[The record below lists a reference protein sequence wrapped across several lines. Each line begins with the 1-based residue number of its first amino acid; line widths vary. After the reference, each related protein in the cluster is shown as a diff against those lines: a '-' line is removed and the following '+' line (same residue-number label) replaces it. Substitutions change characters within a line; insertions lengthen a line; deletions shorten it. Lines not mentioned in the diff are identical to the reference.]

1 MTGPP
6 AARPAGVTRGVQL
19 RIAAVCVLVYFFTN
33 GMSLFVPQNL
43 FPRFMETFGATPA
56 EVSRTT
62 AITFGIAGLL
72 APLVGAAIDRF
83 GVVRVIRM
91 GLLVL
96 GATFI
101 AYPAARSLQDLYV
114 LHALIAI
121 GLILSGLM
129 PNVVLLSRWFSARR
143 GTAVGVLVAG
153 SSLAGATLPLAIS
166 PLVNDPASGWRVG
179 MSALAATFWLLAV
192 LPAFLVLREPPA
204 PDRSLAGGPAA
215 GPAPPVDGVTFAVAL
230 RSRTLWCLAIGS
242 ACLWFAIQAMTSQIT
257 IYFEQEAGLAPT
269 RATALYSTILACS
282 VAGKFLFGA
291 VSDRFRKQRVMV
303 ATSLTLL
310 AGCLLLFTAGN
321 GDGGVSLAHNPA
333 QLTAFAIIFG
343 LGFGGSF
350 TLIQLVAVESF
361 GQLALGRILGV
372 VTFVDTM
379 GGAAGTLLAGQ
390 IRTATGDYFVTFTV
404 VVLVAIVALANVLL
418 IRPLATGQGR
428 ITNA

>member
-1 MTGPP
+1 MSRKP
-6 AARPAGVTRGVQL
+6 L
-19 RIAAVCVLVYFFTN
+19 WIAAVCVLVYFFTN
-33 GMSLFVPQNL
+33 GMALFVPQNL
-43 FPRFMETFGATPA
+43 FPRFMEAFGATPA

-62 AITFGIAGLL
+62 AITFGISGLL
-72 APLVGAAIDRF
+72 APFVGAAIDRF
-83 GVVRVIRM
+83 GVVRVIRT

-96 GATFI
+96 GVTFI
-101 AYPAARSLQDLYV
+101 AYPMARSLQDLYL
-114 LHALIAI
+114 LHAVIAV

-129 PNVVLLSRWFSARR
+129 PNVVLLSRWFRERR
-143 GTAVGVLVAG
+143 GMAVGVLVAG
-153 SSLAGATLPLAIS
+153 SSLAGATLPVAIS
-166 PLVNDPASGWRVG
+166 PLVNDPAYGWRLGFGV
-179 MSALAATFWLLAV
+179 LAVAFWLLAV
-192 LPAFLVLREPPA
+192 LPAFLVLREAPA
-204 PDRSLAGGPAA
+204 TDRATNAQASQA
-215 GPAPPVDGVTFAVAL
+215 VDGVTFAEAL

-257 IYFEQEAGLAPT
+257 IYFEQEAGLAPQ

-291 VSDRFRKQRVMV
+291 VSDRFRKQPVMV
-303 ATSLTLL
+303 VTSLTLL
-310 AGCLLLFTAGN
+310 AGCLLLFTSGAN
-321 GDGGVSLAHNPA
+321 GPGLQLGLARSPV
-333 QLTAFAIIFG
+333 QLTAFAVIFG

-390 IRTATGDYFVTFTV
+390 IRTATGDYFVTFAL
-404 VVLVAIVALANVLL
+404 VVLVAVIAVANVLL
-418 IRPLATGQGR
+418 IRPVAR

>member
-1 MTGPP
+1 MSRKP
-6 AARPAGVTRGVQL
+6 L
-19 RIAAVCVLVYFFTN
+19 WIAAVCVLVYFFTN
-33 GMSLFVPQNL
+33 GMALFVPQNL
-43 FPRFMETFGATPA
+43 FPRFMEAFGATPA

-62 AITFGIAGLL
+62 AITFGISGLL
-72 APLVGAAIDRF
+72 APFIGAAIDRF
-83 GVVRVIRM
+83 GVVRVIRT

-96 GATFI
+96 GVTFI
-101 AYPAARSLQDLYV
+101 AYPMARSLQDLYL
-114 LHALIAI
+114 LHAVIAV

-129 PNVVLLSRWFSARR
+129 PNVVLLSRWFRERR
-143 GTAVGVLVAG
+143 GMAVGVLVAG
-153 SSLAGATLPLAIS
+153 SSLAGATLPVAIS
-166 PLVNDPASGWRVG
+166 PLVNDPAYGWRLGFGV
-179 MSALAATFWLLAV
+179 LAVAFWLLAV
-192 LPAFLVLREPPA
+192 LPAFLVLREAPA
-204 PDRSLAGGPAA
+204 TDRATNAQASQA
-215 GPAPPVDGVTFAVAL
+215 VDGVTFAEAL

-257 IYFEQEAGLAPT
+257 IYFEQEAGLAPQ

-291 VSDRFRKQRVMV
+291 VSDRFRKQPVMV
-303 ATSLTLL
+303 VTSLTLL
-310 AGCLLLFTAGN
+310 AGCLLLFTSGAN
-321 GDGGVSLAHNPA
+321 GPGLQLGLARSPV
-333 QLTAFAIIFG
+333 QLTAFAVIFG

-390 IRTATGDYFVTFTV
+390 IRTATGDYFVTFAL
-404 VVLVAIVALANVLL
+404 VVLVAVIAVANVLL
-418 IRPLATGQGR
+418 IRPVAR